1 MYAIRDKVSLE
12 YYVKHKLDSGLI
24 WSTEKKDAYTF
35 PTISDC
41 MRYIKLTMAG
51 VKNIEVIRIEKKDPI
66 TAYERAMRGI

>member
-12 YYVKHKLDSGLI
+12 YYVNHKLDSELI
-24 WSTEKKDAYTF
+24 WSSDKNDAYTF

-51 VKNIEVIRIEKKDPI
+51 VKNIEVVRLDKKDPYK
-66 TAYERAMRGI
+66 AYEKAMRGI